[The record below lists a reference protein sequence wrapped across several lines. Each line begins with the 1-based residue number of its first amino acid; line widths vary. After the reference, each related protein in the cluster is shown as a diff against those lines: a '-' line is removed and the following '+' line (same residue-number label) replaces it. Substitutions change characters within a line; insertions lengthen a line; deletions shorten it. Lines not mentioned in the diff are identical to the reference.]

1 MRRSSIITIILLVL
15 VIVGL
20 TVALVVTNL
29 PEKVENNNAIEGN
42 QKVEENNSKEEK
54 PKEIALDSAVA
65 EKMDALLSIWFP
77 KDYLH
82 LVKKAILDKNDI
94 SDENKLALAYMSADK
109 QREEISKSEMDKLV
123 NDVFGSCDYTP
134 QDFDIGIGSYTY
146 NKSEE
151 KFVPT
156 DGWGGGGPRSHPAR
170 GIYKIEEYNDRY
182 EVYEKYLYIENT
194 EQNIREEGS
203 INSSPVWQAR
213 DCNLFSP
220 DVLLRYVVGIKSN
233 LKTLEDE
240 VEGITTK
247 DFVKSKN
254 GGDYYEDEMKLLTKF
269 YDQASEYK
277 HTFMKNEDGTFYWY
291 KSEIIK

>member
-15 VIVGL
+15 VIIGL
-20 TVALVVTNL
+20 TVALVFTNL
-29 PEKVENNNAIEGN
+29 SEKVENNDNNVIENNG
-42 QKVEENNSKEEK
+42 KVEENK

-65 EKMDALLSIWFP
+65 EKMDALLSICFP

-82 LVKKAILDKNDI
+82 LIKRATLDKNDI
-94 SDENKLALAYMSADK
+94 SDENKIALAYMFAEK
-109 QREEISKSEMDKLV
+109 QRGEISKSEMDKLV

-134 QDFDIGIGSYTY
+134 QDFNIGIGSYIY

-156 DGWGGGGPRSHPAR
+156 DGWGGGGQRSHPAR
-170 GIYKIEEYNDRY
+170 GIYKIEEYSDRY

-194 EQNIREEGS
+194 EQNVREEGS
-203 INSSPVWQAR
+203 FNSSPVWQAR
-213 DCNLFSP
+213 DCNLFSS

-233 LKTLEDE
+233 LKTLEEE
-240 VEGITTK
+240 VQGITTK
-247 DFVKSKN
+247 EFVKSKN
-254 GGDYYEDEMKLLTKF
+254 SGVYYEDEMKLLTKF

-277 HTFMKNEDGTFYWY
+277 HTFIKNEDGTFYWY
-291 KSEIIK
+291 KSEIVK